1 MGVAD
6 TEQQLRLQQP
16 AARHLPGQNALLGDN
31 LGYQTEPLHTRHVIS
46 RKYLGTACLD
56 IHLSDFCLRFG
67 VSKEAKTTFSTNPGS

>member
-31 LGYQTEPLHTRHVIS
+31 LGDQTEPLHIVTL
-46 RKYLGTACLD
+46 YLGTAYLD
-56 IHLSDFCLRFG
+56 FHLSDFCLRFG
-67 VSKEAKTTFSTNPGS
+67 VSKEAKTTFSTNSGS